1 MIVKEDFIKK
11 LIIAFDLNIYEVK
24 IWTALLS
31 KGVSSAGELSDISN
45 VPRSRSYDVLEGLEK
60 KGFVVMKLGKPIK
73 YIAVDPK
80 EVLERV
86 KKNIKLEGDERIQVL
101 DKVKDSGTYK
111 ELDLLHKQGI
121 ESVDPASL
129 SGAIKG
135 RRNINNELE
144 TLFRNA
150 KESILISTTK
160 DGFLRKSE
168 IIKSLSKKLKDIKI
182 RIIVPEDEKV
192 KEYAKELKNA
202 EIKFSNAFNSR
213 FCLID
218 GKELLFMLQD
228 DSKVHES
235 YDIGIWVKSPY
246 FVKSLENLF
255 DINWKNLK

>member
-11 LIIAFDLNIYEVK
+11 LKIIFDLNIYEVK

-45 VPRSRSYDVLEGLEK
+45 VPRSRSYDVLESLEK
-60 KGFVVMKLGKPIK
+60 KGFILMKLGKPIK

-86 KKNIKLEGDERIQVL
+86 KKGIRDEGEEKVRNLE
-101 DKVKDSGTYK
+101 KVREENTFK

-121 ESVDPASL
+121 DNIDPTSL

-135 RRNINNELE
+135 RRNLNDQIE
-144 TLFRNA
+144 TLLRNA
-150 KESILISTTK
+150 KESVLISTTK

-168 IIKSLSKKLKDIKI
+168 IIKSLSKKLKDVKI
-182 RIIVPEDEKV
+182 RIIAPDT
-192 KEYAKELKNA
+192 KEVREFAKNLGNVS
-202 EIKFSNAFNSR
+202 IKYSNSLNSR
-213 FCLID
+213 FVLVD
-218 GKELLFMLQD
+218 GKELLFMVMD
-228 DSKVHES
+228 DTKVHES
-235 YDIGIWVKSPY
+235 YDTGVWVKSPY
-246 FVKSLENLF
+246 FVKALEGLF

>member
-11 LIIAFDLNIYEVK
+11 LKVVFDLNIYEVK

-45 VPRSRSYDVLEGLEK
+45 VPRSRSYDVLESLEK
-60 KGFVVMKLGKPIK
+60 KGFVVQKLGKPIK

-86 KKNIKLEGDERIQVL
+86 KKNIRLDGEEKIQVL
-101 DKVKDSGTYK
+101 DKAKDSGTYK
-111 ELDLLHKQGI
+111 ELELLHKTGI
-121 ESVDPASL
+121 ESVDPVSL

-135 RRNINNELE
+135 RRNINDQLE

-150 KESILISTTK
+150 KENILISTTK
-160 DGFLRKSE
+160 DGFLRKAE
-168 IIKSLSKKLKDIKI
+168 ILKSLSKKLKDVKVK
-182 RIIVPEDEKV
+182 IIVPEDEKV

-202 EIKFSNAFNSR
+202 EIKFSNTFNSR
-213 FCLID
+213 FALVD
-218 GKELLFMLQD
+218 GKELFFMIQD

-235 YDIGIWVKSPY
+235 YDTGIWVKSPY

-255 DINWKNLK
+255 EINWKTLK